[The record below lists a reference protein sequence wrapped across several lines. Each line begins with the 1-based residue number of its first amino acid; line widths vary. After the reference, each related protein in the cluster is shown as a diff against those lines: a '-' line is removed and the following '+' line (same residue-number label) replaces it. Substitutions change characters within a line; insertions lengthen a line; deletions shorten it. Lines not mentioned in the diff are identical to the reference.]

1 MPDYAKLYRLLFNAI
16 TDALEQIEA
25 NRTGSAKRLLILA
38 QQEAEELYMESD
50 EKTAPEKPTDFGC
63 IF

>member
-16 TDALEQIEA
+16 TDALDRMDKKDVRTASQI
-25 NRTGSAKRLLILA
+25 LIAA
-38 QQEAEELYMESD
+38 QQTTEELYISADEPAES
-50 EKTAPEKPTDFGC
+50 KNAADFGC